1 MSAVRQ
7 KRHSVHLPVGDAAGV
22 SGLRRPAIRPAACH
36 LRL

>member
-22 SGLRRPAIRPAACH
+22 SGLRGQQFD
-36 LRL
+36 RLLVTSA